1 MALDRDIYWVGRQW
15 AVTGLGIQLVDQ
27 RLKGAF
33 DIEVSRVWEDDIS
46 ERMRAHAWL
55 KVDDFDKALSVA
67 RERFPEPPRKRL
79 PLVESVLEMIQPAS
93 AEENKPAVKQ
103 PEALAVAR
111 EVVAAA
117 PVPVIPPAPAIR
129 TAPALALRID
139 HASAKFLPQWKI
151 RTQGRTALRR

>member
-33 DIEVSRVWEDDIS
+33 DIEASRVWDEDIS

-67 RERFPEPPRKRL
+67 RERFPEPPRKHL

-93 AEENKPAVKQ
+93 AEENRPRVKR
-103 PEALAVAR
+103 PEA
-111 EVVAAA
+111 VAAVCEA
-117 PVPVIPPAPAIR
+117 VLVAPPAPAVL

-151 RTQGRTALRR
+151 RAPGQAAQRR

>member
-33 DIEVSRVWEDDIS
+33 DVEASRVWDDDIC

-55 KVDDFDKALSVA
+55 KVEDFDKALSVA
-67 RERFPEPPRKRL
+67 RERFPEPPKKCL
-79 PLVESVLEMIQPAS
+79 SLVESVLEMIQPAS
-93 AEENKPAVKQ
+93 TEENRPTVEQ
-103 PEALAVAR
+103 PEAMALAR

-117 PVPVIPPAPAIR
+117 PAPVTPSAPAIR
-129 TAPALALRID
+129 TAPVLALRID

-151 RTQGRTALRR
+151 RTQDRTALRR

>member
-27 RLKGAF
+27 RLKGVF
-33 DIEVSRVWEDDIS
+33 DIEASRVWEDDIS

-55 KVDDFDKALSVA
+55 KVEDFDKALSAA
-67 RERFPEPPRKRL
+67 RERFPEPPKKRL

-93 AEENKPAVKQ
+93 TEENRQRVKQ
-103 PEALAVAR
+103 PEAIAAVCEA
-111 EVVAAA
+111 VLVAP
-117 PVPVIPPAPAIR
+117 PVPAVR

-151 RTQGRTALRR
+151 RAQGRAAQRR

>member
-33 DIEVSRVWEDDIS
+33 DIDGSRVWDDDIS

-67 RERFPEPPRKRL
+67 RERFPEPPKKCL
-79 PLVESVLEMIQPAS
+79 SLVESVLEMIQPAGT
-93 AEENKPAVKQ
+93 EENRPTVEQ
-103 PEALAVAR
+103 PEAMALAR

-117 PVPVIPPAPAIR
+117 PAPVTPLAPTDL

-151 RTQGRTALRR
+151 HTRGRIAQQR

>member
-33 DIEVSRVWEDDIS
+33 DIDASRVWDDDIS

-55 KVDDFDKALSVA
+55 KVDDFDKALVVA
-67 RERFPEPPRKRL
+67 RERFAEPPKKCL
-79 PLVESVLEMIQPAS
+79 SLVESVLEMIQPAS
-93 AEENKPAVKQ
+93 AEEKPTVRQ

-117 PVPVIPPAPAIR
+117 PVPVTPPAPAIR

-139 HASAKFLPQWKI
+139 HASAKFLPQWTI
-151 RTQGRTALRR
+151 RTQSRAAARR